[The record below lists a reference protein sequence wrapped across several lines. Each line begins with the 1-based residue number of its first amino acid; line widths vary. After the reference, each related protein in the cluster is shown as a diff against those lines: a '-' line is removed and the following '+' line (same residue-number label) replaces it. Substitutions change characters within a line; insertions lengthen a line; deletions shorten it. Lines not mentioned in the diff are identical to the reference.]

1 MQGDIRE
8 EKSLGK
14 EKGMGRKSLKSLLS
28 LTAALLLVPLF
39 TNGELATKKSL
50 LFFFDKIEI
59 KGDVDVFLVKGKR
72 SREVTLFADSE
83 IIDSV
88 YTKVKSKTLYIDAN
102 NTYSLARRIPFIRIN
117 AKRKYPVEIIV
128 SIDRLKEIRLLE
140 NANLTVEKISTEKV
154 SFFSESSGKLHI
166 EDIAA
171 SQLNVIHT
179 GSGDIVLK
187 GKNLREINAKV
198 SGNGN
203 LIASDLD
210 VIRATLTHQGTGV
223 VHLAPSTWLDARM
236 LNNGNLFL
244 HATPSNL
251 VIDQQG
257 TGKVKDIL
265 PEAKAIYE
273 VNATKPA
280 LQN

>member
-1 MQGDIRE
+1 
-8 EKSLGK
+8 
-14 EKGMGRKSLKSLLS
+14 MGRKSLKSQLS
-28 LTAALLLVPLF
+28 LIALMLFPFF

-59 KGDVDVFLVKGKR
+59 KGNVDVFLVKGKR

-117 AKRKYPVEIIV
+117 AERKYPVEIIV
-128 SIDRLKEIRLLE
+128 SVDSLKEIRLLE
-140 NANLTVEKISTEKV
+140 NANLTVKELSTEKV

>member
-88 YTKVKSKTLYIDAN
+88 YTKVKSKTLYI
-102 NTYSLARRIPFIRIN
+102 L
-117 AKRKYPVEIIV
+117 
-128 SIDRLKEIRLLE
+128 
-140 NANLTVEKISTEKV
+140 
-154 SFFSESSGKLHI
+154 SSGIFNGVKSCSEAL
-166 EDIAA
+166 
-171 SQLNVIHT
+171 
-179 GSGDIVLK
+179 VLILAWWSLFSS
-187 GKNLREINAKV
+187 KNC
-198 SGNGN
+198 
-203 LIASDLD
+203 
-210 VIRATLTHQGTGV
+210 
-223 VHLAPSTWLDARM
+223 
-236 LNNGNLFL
+236 LFK
-244 HATPSNL
+244 
-251 VIDQQG
+251 IM
-257 TGKVKDIL
+257 
-265 PEAKAIYE
+265 
-273 VNATKPA
+273 
-280 LQN
+280 